1 MDRENIMFSKKNH
14 KKPYA
19 MIDLYL
25 NHNIFFGYEDSYN
38 YYDIDVDKILL
49 LRNSDMEYCIRY
61 NDVNK
66 KKIVPLQIKINNFSF
81 GNLYMSPDNTTLKMI
96 YSNDEEFF
104 KKCRE
109 IRNKVIVETTLDDNE
124 YEYILLDVE
133 KNTSAIRDKNRND
146 LVFVFTSVFNNI
158 LRASLV
164 QYRY

>member
-109 IRNKVIVETTLDDNE
+109 IWNKVIVETTLDDNE

-133 KNTSAIRDKNRND
+133 KNTSATRDKNRND